1 MKRTWTTID
10 GKVHHKVYDKIGG
23 MDTKEYKRI
32 HDKKYNERLKS
43 KRQSASPHTLE
54 TALVPATPAMP
65 ATPAPKPRVTDKLT
79 EAEVSRIKELRTIGL
94 SLNKIGKLYN
104 ISSFHVKI
112 VIDQSP
118 K

>member
-32 HDKKYNERLKS
+32 NDKKYNERLKA
-43 KRQSASPHTLE
+43 KRQSASPHTHG
-54 TALVPATPAMP
+54 TALVPAIP
-65 ATPAPKPRVTDKLT
+65 ATPATSIPRPRVTDKLT
-79 EAEVSRIKELRTIGL
+79 EAEVSRIKELHTIGL

-104 ISSFHVKI
+104 ISSFHVKS
-112 VIDQSP
+112 VLESS
-118 K
+118 

>member
-23 MDTKEYKRI
+23 MDAKEYKRI
-32 HDKKYNERLKS
+32 NDKKYNERLKA
-43 KRQSASPHTLE
+43 KRQSASPQMLE
-54 TALVPATPAMP
+54 TALVPATPATSIP
-65 ATPAPKPRVTDKLT
+65 RPRVTDKLT
-79 EAEVSRIKELRTIGL
+79 EAEVSRIKELHTIGL

>member
-23 MDTKEYKRI
+23 MDAKEYKRI
-32 HDKKYNERLKS
+32 NDKKYNERLKA
-43 KRQSASPHTLE
+43 KRQSASRQMLE
-54 TALVPATPAMP
+54 TALVPAMP
-65 ATPAPKPRVTDKLT
+65 ATSIPRPRVTDKLT
-79 EAEVSRIKELRTIGL
+79 EAEVSRIKELHTIGL